1 MVQSAPTNN
10 RDLDAISGL
19 DENLL
24 EALGQVAEPSPFI
37 PAASQGRVGTLS
49 EK

>member
-1 MVQSAPTNN
+1 MAQSAPTNN

-19 DENLL
+19 DESLL
-24 EALGQVAEPSPFI
+24 EALGQVTELSPFT